1 MNHVTIQNLDDK
13 ILLRLKEIAWHS
25 GQPFEEFLRQVL
37 ADAAAPQTSGELR
50 KLGRLTLAS
59 AQLEPDPGTDG
70 YVASH
75 ALPPKNRKRA
85 KTGPLSFH

>member
-25 GQPFEEFLRQVL
+25 GQAFEEFLRQVL
-37 ADAAAPQTSGELR
+37 TDAAAPQTSGELCN
-50 KLGRLTLAS
+50 LSRLNLAS
-59 AQLEPDPGTDG
+59 AQLEPDSGTHG
-70 YVASH
+70 YDVSH
-75 ALPPKNRKRA
+75 ALPPKNQKRS